1 MEKAQAPRRS
11 LLDFLRRL
19 DDTNGAVIVETALTL
34 PILAMLMMGMLSYG
48 TWFMAAHGI
57 QQAANE
63 GARAAVGGIDDSDRA
78 SLVLDAVTSAIATA
92 SAIRASDVTT
102 TETRNGQYYTVTVV
116 YAPARPMWSSFGL
129 VPTPARQIQRQATI
143 RLNSL

>member
-1 MEKAQAPRRS
+1 MEKTQALPAPPPG
-11 LLDFLRRL
+11 FIRRL
-19 DDTNGAVIVETALTL
+19 NDTSGAVLVETALTL
-34 PILAMLMMGMLSYG
+34 PVLAMLMMGMLSYG

-78 SLVLDAVTSAIATA
+78 SLVQDAVNSAIATA
-92 SAIRASDVTT
+92 NAIRANEVTT
-102 TETRNGQYYTVTVV
+102 TEVRNGQYYTVTVV